1 MGNGFVFGENNSS
14 FVYDNRFDQ
23 LLSALERLADIQ
35 KDTLEEIKCLRGD
48 IRDLEATWREYGR
61 DRRY

>member
-1 MGNGFVFGENNSS
+1 MSDGFVFGENNSS

-23 LLSALERLADIQ
+23 LLSALERLTDVQ
-35 KDTLEEIKCLRGD
+35 RDTLEEIKNLRGD
-48 IRDLEATWREYGR
+48 IKDLEATWRENDR